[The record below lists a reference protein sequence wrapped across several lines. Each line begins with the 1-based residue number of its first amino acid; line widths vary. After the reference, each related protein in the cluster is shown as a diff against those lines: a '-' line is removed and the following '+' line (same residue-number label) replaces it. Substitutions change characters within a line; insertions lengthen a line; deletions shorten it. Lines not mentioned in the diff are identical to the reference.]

1 MLRIDKEAWETFSL
15 GELVQHSRRTVDPAS
30 GEVSRYVAG
39 EHMETDQL
47 EISKWGE
54 IGDGYLGPAFIRRFS
69 VGEVLYG
76 SRRTYLR
83 KLAVADFDGVCSN
96 TTLVLNTKSQ
106 EVLLQDF
113 LPFIMSTESFHAFSI
128 RESKGSVNPYVNW
141 TDLAKFEVLLPPVS
155 MQKEIANLLW
165 RFEDLKRK
173 SYIKLYW
180 TKALQTEIAK
190 HVFRGLAGQESSGKT
205 LVSDLGKVAIVRKGE
220 TITNKTVKPGS
231 IPVVA
236 GGMKAAYFHDASNRK
251 GQSLTISASGAN
263 AGFVN
268 SWDIPIWASDCTTI
282 QVAEKTDLIF
292 EFIHMYL
299 LANQDYIYQRL
310 RKGSAQPH
318 VYSSDLE
325 KLRIPVPAIEI
336 QSSIVKRNLEIS
348 NALINIEEEIEVQNK
363 LFRKIL
369 QEMIG

>member
-1 MLRIDKEAWETFSL
+1 MQKINKDSWQSFSL
-15 GELVQHSRRTVDPAS
+15 GDLVEHSKRTVDPSS

-83 KLAVADFDGVCSN
+83 KLAVADFDGVCAN

-106 EVLLQDF
+106 EILLQEF
-113 LPFIMSTESFHAFSI
+113 LPFVMSTESFHAFSI

-141 TDLAKFEVLLPPVS
+141 TDLAKYEVLLPPVS
-155 MQKEIANLLW
+155 TQKEMSSLLW
-165 RFEDLKRK
+165 HFEDHKRK
-173 SYIKLYW
+173 SYIRLYW
-180 TKALQTEIAK
+180 TKALQSELAK
-190 HVFRGLAGQESSGKT
+190 SVFRDLAGEEASGRT
-205 LVSDLGKVAIVRKGE
+205 LVSNLGKVAIVRKGE
-220 TITNKTVKPGS
+220 TITSKTVNPGS

-236 GGMKAAYFHDASNRK
+236 GGMKAAYYHDSSNRK
-251 GQSLTISASGAN
+251 GNCLTVSASGAN

-268 SWDIPIWASDCTTI
+268 SWESPIWASDCTTI
-282 QVAEKTDLIF
+282 EVDAKSGLIF
-292 EFIHMYL
+292 EFIHMYM

-318 VYSSDLE
+318 VYSSDIE
-325 KLRIPVPAIEI
+325 KLRIPIPPIDVQE
-336 QSSIVKRNLEIS
+336 SIVKKNSAIS
-348 NALINIEEEIEVQNK
+348 TALINIEREIGIQNR